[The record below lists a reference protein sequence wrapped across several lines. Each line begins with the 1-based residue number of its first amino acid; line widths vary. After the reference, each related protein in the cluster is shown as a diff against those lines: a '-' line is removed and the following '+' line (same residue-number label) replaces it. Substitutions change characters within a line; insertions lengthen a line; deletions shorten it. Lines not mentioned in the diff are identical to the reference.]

1 MLPQVQPQTCRTQ
14 VQHPPASPWPQTTPH
29 QLALKGPFFSC
40 RSAFPLGDFG
50 LLERLET
57 SHIFLYK

>member
-1 MLPQVQPQTCRTQ
+1 MVPQVQLQTHCPR
-14 VQHPPASPWPQTTPH
+14 VQHPPALPWPQTTSRR
-29 QLALKGPFFSC
+29 LTLKGPFFFLPLCS
-40 RSAFPLGDFG
+40 PLGDFG